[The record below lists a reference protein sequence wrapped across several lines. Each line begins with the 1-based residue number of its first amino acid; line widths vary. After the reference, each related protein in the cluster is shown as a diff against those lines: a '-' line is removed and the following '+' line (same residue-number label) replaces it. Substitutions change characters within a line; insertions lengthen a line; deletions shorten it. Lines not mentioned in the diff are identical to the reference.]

1 MANREALVALLSAR
15 LQTRTTDE
23 WMALFDVAGLPAGP
37 VLEVPDAL
45 SHPQALARDMIVETD
60 HPTAGKVKG
69 IGLPIRFS
77 GGKSDA
83 CLPAPLLGQ
92 HTRDVLKEIGYSDE
106 EVEALLQER
115 AILATEVAPG
125 ADSR

>member
-1 MANREALVALLSAR
+1 
-15 LQTRTTDE
+15 
-23 WMALFDVAGLPAGP
+23 
-37 VLEVPDAL
+37 VLEIPDAL
-45 SHPQALARDMIVETD
+45 SHPQTLARDMIVETE

-92 HTRDVLKEIGYSDE
+92 HTRDVLMEIGYSAE
-106 EVEALLQER
+106 EVEALVQQK
-115 AILATEVAPG
+115 AILVTELATEA
-125 ADSR
+125 AA